1 MMKKIMVKI
10 LSFIVV
16 SVLFV
21 PITNVYA
28 NEEKTSWIEL
38 ASIPTKRLTFQSEVI
53 DGKIYTTGGSWNS
66 DYTKKFAHIEVYDPS
81 KNAWTNLPSTPTVRW
96 EFQTEVLDGKLYV
109 IGGSKLGTGELVAS
123 TEVYD
128 PTTNTW
134 SKKASMP
141 KVLSD
146 FYGFQTQVVDGKI
159 YAFGVIPDETRT
171 PITEVYDPSTDIWT
185 ILAPMPT
192 SRQGFQTEVIDGKIY
207 AIGGYSGPLVGG
219 TISHM
224 DSLSVVEVYD
234 PTTDQWKTLASMSTT
249 RCFFQTEVVA
259 GKIYAI
265 GGLNVKVGEYLGKV
279 LSLTEVYDPS
289 VNKWTTLSDM
299 STARHVFQTEVID
312 NKIYAIGGY
321 GPFGP
326 DNDLLS
332 AEAFDPSTNRWTTL
346 PSMKKERSIF
356 QTKVINNVIY
366 AIGGMDVT
374 DMESYAVP
382 TSATK

>member
-10 LSFIVV
+10 LGFVVV

-28 NEEKTSWIEL
+28 NEEKISWIEL

-81 KNAWTNLPSTPTVRW
+81 KNTWTNLTSMPTARW

-146 FYGFQTQVVDGKI
+146 LNGFRPKLLMVK
-159 YAFGVIPDETRT
+159 
-171 PITEVYDPSTDIWT
+171 SM
-185 ILAPMPT
+185 LL
-192 SRQGFQTEVIDGKIY
+192 
-207 AIGGYSGPLVGG
+207 GYS
-219 TISHM
+219 
-224 DSLSVVEVYD
+224 
-234 PTTDQWKTLASMSTT
+234 
-249 RCFFQTEVVA
+249 
-259 GKIYAI
+259 
-265 GGLNVKVGEYLGKV
+265 
-279 LSLTEVYDPS
+279 
-289 VNKWTTLSDM
+289 
-299 STARHVFQTEVID
+299 
-312 NKIYAIGGY
+312 
-321 GPFGP
+321 
-326 DNDLLS
+326 
-332 AEAFDPSTNRWTTL
+332 
-346 PSMKKERSIF
+346 
-356 QTKVINNVIY
+356 
-366 AIGGMDVT
+366 
-374 DMESYAVP
+374 
-382 TSATK
+382 

>member
-1 MMKKIMVKI
+1 MKKIMVKI
-10 LSFIVV
+10 LSFVVV
-16 SVLFV
+16 SVLFL

-38 ASIPTKRLTFQSEVI
+38 ASIPTERFTFQSEVI
-53 DGKIYTTGGSWNS
+53 DGKIYTTGGSWNI
-66 DYTKKFAHIEVYDPS
+66 DYTKKFAHIEVYEPFT
-81 KNAWTNLPSTPTVRW
+81 NTWTNLASMPTAR
-96 EFQTEVLDGKLYV
+96 EKFQTAVLDGKLYV
-109 IGGSKLGTGELVAS
+109 IGGSKLGTWELVAS

-134 SKKASMP
+134 GKKASMP

-146 FYGFQTQVVDGKI
+146 LYGFQTEVVDGKI
-159 YAFGVIPDETRT
+159 YVFGVIPDGTRT

-207 AIGGYSGPLVGG
+207 AIGGYSGPLVAG

-234 PTTDQWKTLASMSTT
+234 PATDQWKTLAS
-249 RCFFQTEVVA
+249 RCFFQTEVVD
-259 GKIYAI
+259 GKIYTI
-265 GGLNVKVGEYLGKV
+265 GGWNVKVGEYLGKV
-279 LSLTEVYDPS
+279 LSSTEVYDPS

-312 NKIYAIGGY
+312 NKIYAIGGA

-326 DNDLLS
+326 DNNLLS
-332 AEAFDPSTNRWTTL
+332 AEAFDTSTNRWTTL
-346 PSMKKERSIF
+346 PSMKKERTFF

-366 AIGGMDVT
+366 AIGGMNVT
-374 DMESYAVP
+374 AMESYTVP
-382 TSATK
+382 ISTTK